1 MTRILLY
8 DTTLRDGTQRAD
20 VSLSCDDKLA
30 VARRLDQF
38 GVHYIEGGWPGSNPK
53 DAEFFARV
61 GEIGLTHARVAAFGA
76 TRRKDSRCA
85 DDANLA
91 ALLEAQTPVVTLV
104 GKSWDFQ
111 VDQVLGTSLDE
122 NLSMI
127 RDSVAYMKGFGKE
140 VMFDAE
146 HFFDGYK
153 ANAEYAQRTLA
164 AAAEAGADFL
174 VLCDTNGGSLPWEV
188 EDIVRAV
195 RARFDT
201 PLAIHVHN
209 DSGCGVANSLA
220 AVRGGCV
227 QVQGTING
235 YGERVGNAD
244 LAAIVPDLQIKMGL
258 QVVSPEQLRGL
269 TRLSRYVAEVA
280 NLKHDDH
287 APYVGESAF
296 AHKGGIHV
304 AAVLKRVESYQH
316 IDPAQVGNET
326 RAVVSELSGRGNLLY
341 QARAHGLQ
349 VNREDAQRVLHQI
362 KELEHR
368 GFTFEAAEASVDL
381 MLYRTREEYRAPF
394 ELVDFMVVTEHRLGR
409 GLLAEATVKVRMGER
424 VKLTAAEGSGPVD
437 ALASALHDALSDVY
451 PELRGVRLTDYKVR
465 ILNSDRGTA
474 ATVRVLIDFQNGED
488 TWTTVGASPNII
500 EASWQALSD
509 SMEYAL
515 LAARGAFGG
524 EENRG
529 LQTEQG

>member
-1 MTRILLY
+1 MTRILIY

-53 DAEFFARV
+53 DAEFFSRL
-61 GEIGLTHARVAAFGA
+61 GELGLTQARVAAFGS
-76 TRRKDSRCA
+76 TRRKGIRCA
-85 DDANLA
+85 EDANLA
-91 ALLEAQTPVVTLV
+91 ALLDAGTPVVTLV

-111 VDQVLGTSLDE
+111 VDEVLETTREE
-122 NLSMI
+122 NLAMI
-127 RDSVAYMKGFGKE
+127 GESVAHMKGFGKE

-153 ANAEYAQRTLA
+153 SNPEYALRTLA

-188 EDIVRAV
+188 EDIVRTV
-195 RARFDT
+195 RARFET

-209 DSGCGVANSLA
+209 DGGCAVASSLA
-220 AVRGGCV
+220 AVRAGCV

-244 LAAIVPDLQIKMGL
+244 LSAIIPDLQLKMGL
-258 QVVSPEQLRGL
+258 EVVSPEQLRAL

-316 IDPAQVGNET
+316 VDPALVGNEP
-326 RAVVSELSGRGNLLY
+326 RAVVSELSGRGNLIY

-381 MLYRTREEYRAPF
+381 MLYRTRQEYRAPF

-409 GLLAEATVKVRMGER
+409 GLLAEATVKVRVGDR

-437 ALASALHDALSDVY
+437 ALGSALHEALSDVY
-451 PELRGVRLTDYKVR
+451 PELRDVRLTDYKVR

-474 ATVRVLIDFQNGED
+474 ATVRVLIDFQSGEE

-515 LAARGAFGG
+515 FASRGVFGNG
-524 EENRG
+524 SPLS
-529 LQTEQG
+529 LQAGPA

>member
-1 MTRILLY
+1 MAQILIY

-20 VSLSCDDKLA
+20 ISLSVDDKLA
-30 VARRLDQF
+30 IARRLDQF

-53 DAEFFARV
+53 DAEFFKRV
-61 GEIGLTHARVAAFGA
+61 GEAGLTRARVTAFGS
-76 TRRKDSRCA
+76 TRRKDTRCA
-85 DDANLA
+85 EDANLR
-91 ALLEAQTPVVTLV
+91 ALLEAQTPTVTLV

-111 VDQVLGTSLDE
+111 VDQVLGTTAAE
-122 NLSMI
+122 NLAMI
-127 RDSVAYMKGFGKE
+127 RESVSHLKGHGKE
-140 VMFDAE
+140 VLFDAE

-153 ANAEYAQRTLA
+153 ANAEFALATLR
-164 AAAEAGADFL
+164 AAAEGGAGFL

-195 RARFDT
+195 HGRYDV
-201 PLAIHVHN
+201 PLGVHVHN
-209 DSGCGVANSLA
+209 DSGCGVASSLA
-220 AVRGGCV
+220 AVRGGCT

-244 LAAIVPDLQIKMGL
+244 LVAIIADLQLKMGYEA
-258 QVVSPEQLRGL
+258 VSPEQLRGL

-287 APYVGESAF
+287 APYVGENAF

-316 IDPAQVGNET
+316 VDPALVGNQT
-326 RAVVSELSGRGNLLY
+326 RAVVSELSGRGNLVY
-341 QARAHGLQ
+341 QARAHGLEI
-349 VNREDAQRVLHQI
+349 NREDAQRVLHQI

-381 MLYRTREEYRAPF
+381 MLHRTRKDYRPPF
-394 ELVDFMVVTEHRLGR
+394 ELIDFMVVTEHRQGR
-409 GLLAEATVKVRMGER
+409 GLLAEATVKVRVDDQ
-424 VKLTAAEGSGPVD
+424 VKLMAAEGSGPVD
-437 ALASALHDALSDVY
+437 ALASALHNALSDVH
-451 PELRGVRLTDYKVR
+451 PELRKVRLSDYKVR
-465 ILNSDRGTA
+465 ILNSDKGTA
-474 ATVRVLIDFQNGED
+474 ATVRVLIDFHDGES

-515 LAARGAFGG
+515 LAARGAFA
-524 EENRG
+524 R
-529 LQTEQG
+529 

>member
-1 MTRILLY
+1 MTQILLY

-61 GEIGLTHARVAAFGA
+61 GEIGLTRARVAAFGA
-76 TRRKDSRCA
+76 TRRKDTRCA

-91 ALLEAQTPVVTLV
+91 ALLEAHTPVVTLV

-111 VDQVLGTSLDE
+111 VDQVLGTTLDE
-122 NLSMI
+122 NLAMI
-127 RDSVAYMKGFGKE
+127 RDSVAYIKGFGKE

-153 ANAEYAQRTLA
+153 ANAEYAVRTLA

-195 RARFDT
+195 RGRFDT

-244 LAAIVPDLQIKMGL
+244 LAAIVPDLQLKMGL

-316 IDPAQVGNET
+316 VDPALVGNET

-381 MLYRTREEYRAPF
+381 MLYRTREAYRAPF

-524 EENRG
+524 EEDRLLPAEPG
-529 LQTEQG
+529 